1 MDKKFLPLG
10 LAVFAPPPP
19 PPHSCLWSSD
29 YRGESSI
36 GTLLVC
42 TVAKIHIEA
51 ACFETSET
59 YQHRHLMPYC
69 TSILTRA
76 STTTREDS
84 FYLCCP
90 STWQNKLLY
99 QYLFLLLNSGY
110 SPPPQHSLS
119 PNACPWLPLQT
130 CVQSFCL
137 HCEGLSPRIVP
148 RWQSRHFMS
157 GNVSIPLYDL
167 PPESQAHTLKRC
179 PRITTVSSIR
189 KHGFLPLDRH
199 RN

>member
-110 SPPPQHSLS
+110 SPPPSIHCLLMLVLGY
-119 PNACPWLPLQT
+119 PYKPACKVSAFTARGWAQESCLAGRAGT
-130 CVQSFCL
+130 SWVATFQS
-137 HCEGLSPRIVP
+137 
-148 RWQSRHFMS
+148 HFMICHQKARHTHW
-157 GNVSIPLYDL
+157 NAARAL
-167 PPESQAHTLKRC
+167 PQCL
-179 PRITTVSSIR
+179 
-189 KHGFLPLDRH
+189 L
-199 RN
+199 